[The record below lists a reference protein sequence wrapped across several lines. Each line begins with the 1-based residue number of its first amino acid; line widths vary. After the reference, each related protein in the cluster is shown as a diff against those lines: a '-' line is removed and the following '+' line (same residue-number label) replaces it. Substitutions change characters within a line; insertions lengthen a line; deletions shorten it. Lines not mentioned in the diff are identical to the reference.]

1 MKIENLSKKF
11 KDKTIFENVN
21 VEFEQGKIYSIFGKN
36 GVGKTTLL
44 NILNGNLSFDE
55 GKIEN
60 SSDTIFL
67 ESNDIPFEFM
77 TADEFIKTTFLFKK
91 LKFDPEEKDKLFE
104 QLQFQPENKIIK
116 DFSKGM
122 KSKLYLI
129 IAFLSKPEILLLD
142 EPFSDIDLMSFRNIS
157 QILKSKKEKMTV
169 IFSTHV
175 AKISFEL
182 SDKIVYLQ
190 ENGVQVFE
198 NHFENSDE
206 LETYIFEEMS
216 KTKDLEEG
224 QND

>member
-1 MKIENLSKKF
+1 
-11 KDKTIFENVN
+11 
-21 VEFEQGKIYSIFGKN
+21 
-36 GVGKTTLL
+36 TLL

-91 LKFDPEEKDKLFE
+91 MKFEPEEKDKLFK

-157 QILKSKKEKMTV
+157 QILKTKKEKMTV

-190 ENGVQVFE
+190 ENGARVFE

-216 KTKDLEEG
+216 NES
-224 QND
+224 